1 MTEAPAG
8 RPGFSAEGGASP
20 PVVSV
25 SDVLNELS
33 DQLKY
38 ASELDEN
45 GEPDNRQGVTYSLAY
60 VIQALVRLNYQQ
72 DELRPLE
79 KILFALGDLEVGI
92 QPALF
97 SKNIITNAPKQGHKE
112 AVLYAM
118 ATVMIELLADKLT
131 GDGEKKLA
139 AEKHAALEVSKFMTE
154 KKLPFPGR
162 RDTPGS
168 QSLLNW
174 RKNMKHE
181 QKNKIANTHYKFVSD
196 LVSKMNSEEAVNML
210 RIRMAMD

>member
-60 VIQALVRLNYQQ
+60 VVQALVRLNYQQ

-97 SKNIITNAPKQGHKE
+97 SKNVITDAPKQGHKK

-118 ATVMIELLADKLT
+118 ASVMIELLADKLT
-131 GDGEKKLA
+131 GDG
-139 AEKHAALEVSKFMTE
+139 E